1 MIIQSLHI
9 ASFGG
14 LEDFTLDLADG
25 ANILIGPNESGKSSV
40 AAFVKFIFYGL
51 SSRAGKSGVS
61 ERARYLNSRT
71 GTASGYLLAKA
82 GDDVLW
88 RIERSLTSAGERIR
102 IVNQS
107 SGEILTGEEPGMY
120 FFGVPEDVFTSTCF
134 VSQVSVRPESPVGQ
148 AAGSTRTAVENLLAS
163 ADENVD
169 IRRAEKQLDDL
180 RRELSKRN
188 GGGEIA
194 DLKERRA
201 ALLAERN
208 SSAAKTAEILSLSAS
223 LDDIRRR
230 IRELEEDRARHEG
243 IFDALEKITL
253 KRRID
258 AADEAESQLSKLK
271 SAMQALAAS
280 PFSEGTEALLG
291 DSEREIRAYDEQR
304 AAFLERFP
312 AEGGIPAEPRPSPFR
327 AQEYEEDEEEEDDGI
342 IPKDGPLPADILS
355 RAKPEDRFDPYEDSD
370 ALKMDTL
377 NSVVGDNI
385 PDPLAAIA
393 GVRQLASRSRGEFA
407 AALGLAAASVIGLGV
422 SLALAVNGHPVYPLP
437 LVLSL
442 LLMTGAVVA
451 VIRHVGTSAALTES
465 LQEWNA
471 ESADEIE
478 FAVRERLH
486 VLERESASGGERRR
500 MLDSLEA
507 AKLRYGAAL
516 TRVRDLASR
525 AGIEESDDIYETLAA
540 LHKKADEAAAD
551 REQLAARRSRLE
563 GRLSVLR
570 EQLEDVNVSEAELDA
585 HNVLSTEW
593 GREAAAMSQSDIKTL
608 IGEREFTDNA
618 LRAAEK
624 RRAGLEEKLAA
635 VGEVSRPADELDTL
649 IGAAD
654 ERIEEL
660 TLRHDALEMAHQ
672 AIRDAGETLR
682 RGVIP
687 RIAEAASERVRRAS
701 GNYDRMLLD
710 DGFRCSLADGSD
722 VVPQENFSRG
732 TADLAY
738 LSLRLALADEMFHG
752 ERPPVILDE
761 SFAHMDAERTAGF
774 LATLADGGQTIVLTC
789 RADEAD
795 AARRLGEHVITLSR
809 IEAV

>member
-1 MIIQSLHI
+1 MTIQTLQI

-25 ANILIGPNESGKSSV
+25 ANILYGRNETGKSSV

-71 GTASGYLLAKA
+71 GTAA
-82 GDDVLW
+82 GTLSVRTDDGGLF
-88 RIERSLTSAGERIR
+88 RIERSLSSAGERIR
-102 IVNQS
+102 IIDRKT
-107 SGEILTGEEPGMY
+107 GEIVTGEEPGIR
-120 FFGVPEDVFTSTCF
+120 FFGVPEDVFVSTCF
-134 VSQVSVRPESPVGQ
+134 VSQVSVRPESPIGQ
-148 AAGSTRTAVENLLAS
+148 TNGGTRTAVENLLAS

-180 RRELSKRN
+180 RRELSHKN
-188 GGGEIA
+188 GGGGEIA
-194 DLKERRA
+194 DLKEERA

-208 SSAAKTAEILSLSAS
+208 STAARTAELLSLSAS

-230 IRELEEDRARHEG
+230 IGELEEDKARHDG

-258 AADEAESQLSKLK
+258 AADEAESQLNRLK
-271 SAMQALAAS
+271 TALGTLAAS
-280 PFSEGTEALLG
+280 PFSDGTEAVLG
-291 DSEREIRAYDEQR
+291 DSEREIRAYDEQL
-304 AAFLERFP
+304 AAYRERFP
-312 AEGGIPAEPRPSPFR
+312 GEAGIPSDPRPYPFGSG
-327 AQEYEEDEEEEDDGI
+327 QKEEDEDDVREDDGI
-342 IPKDGPLPADILS
+342 IPADGPLPADILS
-355 RAKPEDRFDPYEDSD
+355 RAKPEERFDPYEDSD

-377 NSVVGDNI
+377 NSVVGENI
-385 PDPLAAIA
+385 PDPIEAIA
-393 GVRQLASRSRGEFA
+393 GVRRLAAKSRGEFV
-407 AALGLAAASVIGLGV
+407 AALGLAAAAVIGLGIA
-422 SLALAVNGHPVYPLP
+422 LALAVNGHPAYPVP
-437 LVLSL
+437 LALAL
-442 LLMTGAVVA
+442 LLMTGAVIA
-451 VIRHVGTSAALTES
+451 VIRHVGTSASLTES
-465 LQEWNA
+465 LREWNA

-486 VLERESASGGERRR
+486 VLERESAVGGERRR
-500 MLDSLEA
+500 MLDALEA
-507 AKLRYGAAL
+507 AKLRYGAAV
-516 TRVRDLASR
+516 TRVRDLAAR
-525 AGIEESDDIYETLAA
+525 AGIADSDDIYETLAA
-540 LHKKADEAAAD
+540 LRAKCAEITSD
-551 REQLAARRSRLE
+551 REQLTARRSRLE

-570 EQLEDVNVSEAELDA
+570 EQLEDVNISEAELDA
-585 HNVLSTEW
+585 HDVLATDW
-593 GREAAAMSQSDIKTL
+593 GREAAAMTQSDIKAL

-635 VGEVSRPADELDTL
+635 AGAIERPADELDTL

-660 TLRHDALEMAHQ
+660 SLRHDALELANQ
-672 AIRDAGETLR
+672 AIRGAGEALR

-687 RIAEAASERVRRAS
+687 RIAEAASERVKRAS
-701 GNYDRMLLD
+701 GSYDRMLLD
-710 DGFRCSLADGSD
+710 DGFRCSLSDGET

-738 LSLRLALADEMFHG
+738 LSLRLALAEEMFRA

-774 LATLADGGQTIVLTC
+774 LATLTDGGQTLIFTC
-789 RADEAD
+789 RRDEAE
-795 AARRLGEHVITLSR
+795 AARRLGQHVVTMD
-809 IEAV
+809 A

>member
-1 MIIQSLHI
+1 MTIQTLQI

-25 ANILIGPNESGKSSV
+25 ANILYGRNETGKSSV

-71 GTASGYLLAKA
+71 GSAA
-82 GDDVLW
+82 GTLTVRTDDGGLW
-88 RIERSLTSAGERIR
+88 RIERSLTAAGERIR
-102 IVNQS
+102 IIDRK
-107 SGEILTGEEPGMY
+107 SGEIVTGEEPGIR
-120 FFGVPEDVFTSTCF
+120 FFGVPEDVFVSTCF
-134 VSQVSVRPESPVGQ
+134 VSQVSVRPEAPIGQ
-148 AAGSTRTAVENLLAS
+148 ATGGTRTAVENLLAS

-180 RRELSKRN
+180 RRELSHKN
-188 GGGEIA
+188 GGGGEIA
-194 DLKERRA
+194 DLKEERA

-208 SSAAKTAEILSLSAS
+208 STAARTAELLSLSAS

-230 IRELEEDRARHEG
+230 IGELEEDKARHDG

-258 AADEAESQLSKLK
+258 AADDAENQLSRLK
-271 SAMQALAAS
+271 TALQTLAAS
-280 PFSEGTEALLG
+280 PFSDGTEAVLG
-291 DSEREIRAYDEQR
+291 DSEREIRAYDEQL
-304 AAFLERFP
+304 AAYRERFP
-312 AEGGIPAEPRPSPFR
+312 GEAGIPSDPRPYPFGSG
-327 AQEYEEDEEEEDDGI
+327 QKDEEEEREDDGI
-342 IPKDGPLPADILS
+342 IPTDGPLPSDILS
-355 RAKPEDRFDPYEDSD
+355 RAKPEERFDPYEDSD

-377 NSVVGDNI
+377 NSVVGENI
-385 PDPLAAIA
+385 PDPIEAIA
-393 GVRQLASRSRGEFA
+393 GVRRLASRSRTEFV
-407 AALGLAAASVIGLGV
+407 AALGLAAAAVIGLGIA
-422 SLALAVNGHPVYPLP
+422 LALAVNGHPAYPVP
-437 LVLSL
+437 LVFAL

-451 VIRHVGTSAALTES
+451 VIRHVGTSSALTEQ

-486 VLERESASGGERRR
+486 VLERESAVGGERRQ
-500 MLDSLEA
+500 MLDALEA
-507 AKLRYGAAL
+507 AKLRYGAAVA
-516 TRVRDLASR
+516 RVRDLAAR
-525 AGIEESDDIYETLAA
+525 AGIADSDDIYETLAA
-540 LHKKADEAAAD
+540 LRAKCTEITAD
-551 REQLAARRSRLE
+551 REQLTARRSRLE

-570 EQLEDVNVSEAELDA
+570 EQLEDVNISEAELDA
-585 HNVLSTEW
+585 HDVLATDW
-593 GREAAAMSQSDIKTL
+593 GREAAAMTQSDIKAL

-635 VGEVSRPADELDTL
+635 AGMIERPADELDTL

-660 TLRHDALEMAHQ
+660 SLRHDALELANQ
-672 AIRDAGETLR
+672 AIRSAGEALR

-701 GNYDRMLLD
+701 GSYDRMLLD
-710 DGFRCSLADGSD
+710 DGFRCSLSDGDS

-738 LSLRLALADEMFHG
+738 LSLRLALADEMFRA

-774 LATLADGGQTIVLTC
+774 LATLSDGGQTLIFTC
-789 RADEAD
+789 RRDEAE
-795 AARRLGEHVITLSR
+795 AARRLGQHVVTMD
-809 IEAV
+809 A

>member
-1 MIIQSLHI
+1 MTD
-9 ASFGG
+9 F
-14 LEDFTLDLADG
+14 LEILLCPLCAGPLFRADG
-25 ANILIGPNESGKSSV
+25 CLRCADGHSYDPARAGYVNLLPPGRKNNAKTGDEREMIRARSEFLRRGFYDPIDEALSADLSSV
-40 AAFVKFIFYGL
+40 LPQTDADAPLRVCDMG
-51 SSRAGKSGVS
+51 
-61 ERARYLNSRT
+61 
-71 GTASGYLLAKA
+71 
-82 GDDVLW
+82 
-88 RIERSLTSAGERIR
+88 AGE
-102 IVNQS
+102 
-107 SGEILTGEEPGMY
+107 GY
-120 FFGVPEDVFTSTCF
+120 HTCK
-134 VSQVSVRPESPVGQ
+134 S
-148 AAGSTRTAVENLLAS
+148 
-163 ADENVD
+163 
-169 IRRAEKQLDDL
+169 
-180 RRELSKRN
+180 
-188 GGGEIA
+188 
-194 DLKERRA
+194 A
-201 ALLAERN
+201 ALLAEKK
-208 SSAAKTAEILSLSAS
+208 SAAEKNTEILSLSAS

-230 IRELEEDRARHEG
+230 IGELEEDRARHEG

-304 AAFLERFP
+304 AAYLERFP

-507 AKLRYGAAL
+507 A
-516 TRVRDLASR
+516 
-525 AGIEESDDIYETLAA
+525 
-540 LHKKADEAAAD
+540 
-551 REQLAARRSRLE
+551 
-563 GRLSVLR
+563 
-570 EQLEDVNVSEAELDA
+570 
-585 HNVLSTEW
+585 
-593 GREAAAMSQSDIKTL
+593 
-608 IGEREFTDNA
+608 
-618 LRAAEK
+618 
-624 RRAGLEEKLAA
+624 
-635 VGEVSRPADELDTL
+635 
-649 IGAAD
+649 
-654 ERIEEL
+654 
-660 TLRHDALEMAHQ
+660 
-672 AIRDAGETLR
+672 
-682 RGVIP
+682 
-687 RIAEAASERVRRAS
+687 
-701 GNYDRMLLD
+701 
-710 DGFRCSLADGSD
+710 
-722 VVPQENFSRG
+722 
-732 TADLAY
+732 
-738 LSLRLALADEMFHG
+738 
-752 ERPPVILDE
+752 
-761 SFAHMDAERTAGF
+761 
-774 LATLADGGQTIVLTC
+774 
-789 RADEAD
+789 
-795 AARRLGEHVITLSR
+795 
-809 IEAV
+809 

>member
-1 MIIQSLHI
+1 MTIQTLQI

-25 ANILIGPNESGKSSV
+25 ANILYGRNETGKSSV

-71 GTASGYLLAKA
+71 GSAA
-82 GDDVLW
+82 GTLTVRTDDGGLW
-88 RIERSLTSAGERIR
+88 RIERSLTAAGERIR
-102 IVNQS
+102 IIDRK
-107 SGEILTGEEPGMY
+107 SGEIVTGEEPGIR
-120 FFGVPEDVFTSTCF
+120 FFGVPEDVFVSTCF
-134 VSQVSVRPESPVGQ
+134 VSQVSVRPEAPIGQ
-148 AAGSTRTAVENLLAS
+148 ATGGTRTAVENLLAS

-180 RRELSKRN
+180 RRELSHKN
-188 GGGEIA
+188 GGGGEIA
-194 DLKERRA
+194 DLKEERA

-208 SSAAKTAEILSLSAS
+208 STAARTAELLSLSAS

-230 IRELEEDRARHEG
+230 IGELEEDKARHDG

-258 AADEAESQLSKLK
+258 AADDAENQLSRLRT
-271 SAMQALAAS
+271 ALQTLAAS
-280 PFSEGTEALLG
+280 PFSDGTEAVLG
-291 DSEREIRAYDEQR
+291 DSEREIRAYDEQL
-304 AAFLERFP
+304 AAYRERFP
-312 AEGGIPAEPRPSPFR
+312 GEAGIPSDPRPYPFGSG
-327 AQEYEEDEEEEDDGI
+327 QKDEEEEREDDGI
-342 IPKDGPLPADILS
+342 IPTDGPLPSDILS
-355 RAKPEDRFDPYEDSD
+355 RAKPEERFDPYEDSD

-377 NSVVGDNI
+377 NSVVGENI
-385 PDPLAAIA
+385 PDPIEAIA
-393 GVRQLASRSRGEFA
+393 GVRRLASRSRTEFV
-407 AALGLAAASVIGLGV
+407 AALGLAAAAVIGLGIA
-422 SLALAVNGHPVYPLP
+422 LALAVNGHPAYPVP
-437 LVLSL
+437 LVFAL

-451 VIRHVGTSAALTES
+451 VIRHVGTSSALTEQ

-486 VLERESASGGERRR
+486 VLERESAVGGERRQ
-500 MLDSLEA
+500 MLDALEA
-507 AKLRYGAAL
+507 AKLRYGAAVA
-516 TRVRDLASR
+516 RVRDLAAR
-525 AGIEESDDIYETLAA
+525 AGIADSDDIYETLAA
-540 LHKKADEAAAD
+540 LRAKCTEITAD
-551 REQLAARRSRLE
+551 REQLTARRSRLE

-570 EQLEDVNVSEAELDA
+570 EQLEDVNISEAELDA
-585 HNVLSTEW
+585 HDVLATDW
-593 GREAAAMSQSDIKTL
+593 GREAAAMTQSDIKAL

-635 VGEVSRPADELDTL
+635 AGMIERPADELDTL

-660 TLRHDALEMAHQ
+660 SLRHDALELANQ
-672 AIRDAGETLR
+672 AIRSAGEALR

-701 GNYDRMLLD
+701 GSYDRMLLD
-710 DGFRCSLADGSD
+710 DGFRCSLSDGDS

-738 LSLRLALADEMFHG
+738 LSLRLALADEMFRA

-774 LATLADGGQTIVLTC
+774 LATLSDGGQTLIFTC
-789 RADEAD
+789 RRDEAE
-795 AARRLGEHVITLSR
+795 AARRLGQHVVTMD
-809 IEAV
+809 A

>member
-25 ANILIGPNESGKSSV
+25 ANILCGKNETGKSSV
-40 AAFVKFIFYGL
+40 AVFIKFIFYGL

-71 GTASGYLLAKA
+71 GTASGTLSART
-82 GDDVLW
+82 DDGGLW
-88 RIERSLTSAGERIR
+88 RIERSLTAAGERIR
-102 IVNQS
+102 IIDRQ
-107 SGEILTGEEPGMY
+107 SGEITTGEEPGMK
-120 FFGVPEDVFTSTCF
+120 FFGVPEDVFVSTCF
-134 VSQVSVRPESPVGQ
+134 VSQVSVRPEAPVGQ
-148 AAGSTRTAVENLLAS
+148 AGGASKTAVENLLAS

-180 RRELSKRN
+180 RRELSRKN

-194 DLKERRA
+194 DLKEQRA

-208 SSAAKTAEILSLSAS
+208 SSAARTAELLSLSAS

-230 IRELEEDRARHEG
+230 IGELEKDKARHDA

-258 AADEAESQLSKLK
+258 AADDTESQLSRLK
-271 SAMQALAAS
+271 SAMQTLAAS
-280 PFSEGTEALLG
+280 PFSEGADAVLG
-291 DSEREIRAYDEQR
+291 DSEREIRAYDEQL
-304 AAFLERFP
+304 AAYRERFP
-312 AEGGIPAEPRPSPFR
+312 GEGDLPADPRPYPFR
-327 AQEYEEDEEEEDDGI
+327 GGESDDNENEDEEQADDGI
-342 IPKDGPLPADILS
+342 IPADGPLPADILS
-355 RAKPEDRFDPYEDSD
+355 RAKPEDRFDPYEDSN

-385 PDPLAAIA
+385 PDPIAAIA
-393 GVRQLASRSRGEFA
+393 GVRRLAAKSRGEFA
-407 AALGLAAASVIGLGV
+407 AAIGLAAAAVIGLGI
-422 SLALAVNGHPVYPLP
+422 SLALAVNGHPVYPVP
-437 LVLSL
+437 LIASL

-451 VIRHVGTSAALTES
+451 VIRHVGTSSALTES

-486 VLERESASGGERRR
+486 VLERESAQSGERRR
-500 MLDSLEA
+500 MLDTLEA
-507 AKLRYGAAL
+507 AKLRYGAAVS
-516 TRVRDLASR
+516 RVHDLAAR
-525 AGIEESDDIYETLAA
+525 AGIEESDDIYETLSA
-540 LHKKADEAAAD
+540 LRQKCAEVTSD
-551 REQLAARRSRLE
+551 REQIAARRSRLE

-585 HNVLSTEW
+585 HNVLATEW
-593 GREAAAMSQSDIKTL
+593 GRQAAAMTQSDIKTL

-635 VGEVSRPADELDTL
+635 AGEIERPADELDTL

-660 TLRHDALEMAHQ
+660 SLRHDALELANQ
-672 AIRDAGETLR
+672 AIRGAGEALR
-682 RGVIP
+682 RSVIP
-687 RIAEAASERVRRAS
+687 RIAEAASERVKKAS
-701 GNYDRMLLD
+701 GSYDRMLLD
-710 DGFRCSLADGSD
+710 AGFRCSLSDGAD

-738 LSLRLALADEMFHG
+738 LSLRLALADEMFRG

-774 LATLADGGQTIVLTC
+774 LSTLSEGGQTIVLTC
-789 RADEAD
+789 RRDEAE
-795 AARRLGEHVITLSR
+795 AGRRLGQHVITMD
-809 IEAV
+809 A

>member
-1 MIIQSLHI
+1 MNLQSLHI

-14 LEDFTLDLADG
+14 LEDFSLDFADG
-25 ANILIGPNESGKSSV
+25 ANILYGKNETGKSSV
-40 AAFVKFIFYGL
+40 AAFIKFIFYGL

-71 GTASGYLLAKA
+71 GTASGHLTVRT
-82 GDDVLW
+82 DDGGLW
-88 RIERSLTSAGERIR
+88 RIERSLTAAGERIR
-102 IVNQS
+102 IIDRS
-107 SGEILTGEEPGMY
+107 SGEIITGEEPGMK
-120 FFGVPEDVFTSTCF
+120 FFGVPEDVFVSTCF
-134 VSQVSVRPESPVGQ
+134 VSQVSVRPEAPVGQ
-148 AAGSTRTAVENLLAS
+148 TGGGAKTAVENLLAS

-180 RRELSKRN
+180 RRELSHKN
-188 GGGEIA
+188 GGGGEIA

-208 SSAAKTAEILSLSAS
+208 SSAARTAELLSLSAS

-230 IRELEEDRARHEG
+230 IGELEEDKARHDA

-258 AADEAESQLSKLK
+258 AADEAESQLSRLK
-271 SAMQALAAS
+271 SAMQTLAAS
-280 PFSEGTEALLG
+280 PFSEGADAILG
-291 DSEREIRAYDEQR
+291 DSERDIRAYDEQL
-304 AAFLERFP
+304 AAYRERFP
-312 AEGGIPAEPRPSPFR
+312 GEGDLPADPRPYPFR
-327 AQEYEEDEEEEDDGI
+327 SAGSGKDEDDERADDGI
-342 IPKDGPLPADILS
+342 IPEDGPLPADILS
-355 RAKPEDRFDPYEDSD
+355 RAKPEDRFDPYEDSN

-385 PDPLAAIA
+385 PDPIAAIA
-393 GVRQLASRSRGEFA
+393 GVRRLAAKSRGEFVA
-407 AALGLAAASVIGLGV
+407 AIGLAAAAVIGLGI
-422 SLALAVNGHPVYPLP
+422 SLAFAVNGHPIYPIP
-437 LVLSL
+437 LIASL

-451 VIRHVGTSAALTES
+451 VIRHVGTSSALTES

-486 VLERESASGGERRR
+486 VLERESAQSGERRR

-507 AKLRYGAAL
+507 AKLRYGAAVS
-516 TRVRDLASR
+516 RVHDLAVR
-525 AGIEESDDIYETLAA
+525 AGIEESDDIYETLSA
-540 LHKKADEAAAD
+540 LRQKCAEITSD
-551 REQLAARRSRLE
+551 REQITARRSRLE

-570 EQLEDVNVSEAELDA
+570 EQLEDVNISEAELDA
-585 HNVLSTEW
+585 HDVLSTEW
-593 GREAAAMSQSDIKTL
+593 GRQAAAMTQSDIKAL

-635 VGEVSRPADELDTL
+635 AGEIERPADELDTL

-660 TLRHDALEMAHQ
+660 SLRHDALELANQ
-672 AIRDAGETLR
+672 AIRGAGEALR

-687 RIAEAASERVRRAS
+687 RIAEAASERVKKAS
-701 GNYDRMLLD
+701 GSYDRMLLD
-710 DGFRCSLADGSD
+710 DGFRCSLSDGAD

-738 LSLRLALADEMFHG
+738 LSLRLALADEMFRG

-761 SFAHMDAERTAGF
+761 SFAHIDAERTAGF
-774 LATLADGGQTIVLTC
+774 LSTLTDGGQTIVLTC
-789 RADEAD
+789 RRDEAE
-795 AARRLGEHVITLSR
+795 AGRRLGQHVITMGT
-809 IEAV
+809 